1 MKKRLGFAMCGSF
14 CTHKDALAVM
24 EEVSADFDV
33 IPILSLASSTWDTR
47 FGSAAELIRKVE
59 EISSHPPI
67 LTVTSAERLGPAEPL
82 DYMMICPCTGNTAA
96 KIACGITDT
105 PVTMAAKAHLRRNK
119 PLLIAL
125 ATNDAMSANLKNIAT
140 LIEKKNVYFVP
151 LKQDSPLTK
160 PHSLVADFS
169 MCHAS
174 LSATV
179 EKKQLRPLFLT

>member
-14 CTHKDALAVM
+14 CTHREALSIM
-24 EEVSADFDV
+24 EDLSADFDV
-33 IPILSLASSTWDTR
+33 IPILSYAASSWDTR
-47 FGSAAELIRKVE
+47 FGSAAELIRKVGD
-59 EISSHPPI
+59 ITSHPPI
-67 LTVTSAERLGPAEPL
+67 LSVVDAERLGPAEPL

-105 PVTMAAKAHLRRNK
+105 PVTMAAKAHLRGNK

-125 ATNDAMSANLKNIAT
+125 ATNDAMSANLKNIAY

-151 LKQDSPLTK
+151 MKQDSPVAK

-169 MCHAS
+169 MCKSTLNAMIDG
-174 LSATV
+174 
-179 EKKQLRPLFLT
+179 KQPRPIFLT

>member
-14 CTHKDALAVM
+14 CTHKEALSVM
-24 EEVSADFDV
+24 EEVSAEFDV
-33 IPILSLASSTWDTR
+33 IPILSQAASSWDTR
-47 FGSAAELIRKVE
+47 FGSAKNLIEKVE
-59 EISSHPPI
+59 KNTSHPPI
-67 LTVTSAERLGPAEPL
+67 LTVVDAERLGPAEPL

-105 PVTMAAKAHLRRNK
+105 PVTMAAKAHLRGNK

-151 LKQDSPLTK
+151 MRQDSPIAK

-169 MCHAS
+169 LCT
-174 LSATV
+174 SAL
-179 EKKQLRPLFLT
+179 EEMIEMRQPRPIFLT

>member
-14 CTHKDALAVM
+14 CTHGEALSVM
-24 EEVSADFDV
+24 EDLSADFDV
-33 IPILSLASSTWDTR
+33 IPILSAASSSWDTR
-47 FGSAAELIRKVE
+47 FGRATELLRKVE
-59 EISSHPPI
+59 EITSHPPI

-82 DYMMICPCTGNTAA
+82 DYMIICPCTGNTAA

-105 PVTMAAKAHLRRNK
+105 PVTMAAKAHLRGNR
-119 PLLIAL
+119 PLLITL

-151 LKQDSPLTK
+151 MKQDSPIAK

-169 MCHAS
+169 MCKSS
-174 LSATV
+174 LFAMMDG
-179 EKKQLRPLFLT
+179 KQPRPIFLT

>member
-14 CTHKDALAVM
+14 CTHKEALSVM
-24 EEVSADFDV
+24 EAVSADFDV
-33 IPILSLASSTWDTR
+33 IPILSYASSSWDTR
-47 FGSAAELIRKVE
+47 FGNAADLIRKVE
-59 EISSHPPI
+59 EITSHPPI
-67 LTVTSAERLGPAEPL
+67 LTVTSAERLGPADPL

-105 PVTMAAKAHLRRNK
+105 PVTMAAKAHLRGNK

-151 LKQDSPLTK
+151 LKQDSPIAK

-169 MCHAS
+169 LCENSLAS
-174 LSATV
+174 V
-179 EKKQLRPLFLT
+179 IDGKQPRPLFIS

>member
-1 MKKRLGFAMCGSF
+1 MCGSF
-14 CTHKDALAVM
+14 CTHKEALSVM
-24 EEVSADFDV
+24 EAVCADFEV
-33 IPILSLASSTWDTR
+33 IPILSSAASSWDTR
-47 FGSAAELIRKVE
+47 FGSAEKLVKECERIT
-59 EISSHPPI
+59 SHPPI
-67 LTVTSAERLGPAEPL
+67 LTVASAERLGPADPL

-105 PVTMAAKAHLRRNK
+105 PVTMAAKAHLRGNK

-151 LKQDSPLTK
+151 LKQDSPTAK

-169 MCHAS
+169 LCTSS
-174 LSATV
+174 LTAMLSN
-179 EKKQLRPLFLT
+179 KQPRPLFLE